1 MKRFVVGTA
10 GHVDHGK
17 TTLVQA
23 LTGVDTDRLPEEKR
37 RGITIELGFAPWD
50 LGDGISVSV
59 IDVPGHRRLVHTMI
73 AGAAGIE
80 LVLLVIAADEG
91 VMPQTREHVAACE
104 LLGLR
109 RAVVAITKVDRSGD
123 ELAGLAAEEAI
134 GLLGDRWKA
143 EAVLVSAR
151 TGQGLEAL
159 RAAVKRALLEIDAQG
174 RDRGAVA
181 RLSVDRAFSV
191 KGAGTVVTGTLV
203 GGRIALGTPLRLVG
217 EEGAVDTVARG
228 LHVHDHGVDAAE
240 APTRL
245 AVNLAGIALDGVK
258 RGDVLT
264 NDPSAVATKMID
276 VAFWP
281 VAGEKSAHVRRV
293 KRGTVASLYVG
304 TARASAKAAKVDKPL
319 LPAELRPTDATASAA
334 ERGAA
339 LDRAGGLSGSSSMV
353 ASSGDPSVDDG
364 GPVFVRL
371 RLATPLVI
379 FGGDRFVLRGADT
392 DGPAGAVLGGGVVL
406 DAHAPR
412 TRPKMKRMR
421 VLCALDAGDAKEVV
435 TALTSEASP
444 RPFAMTGLSS
454 RFKMAES
461 TLVRASEKLVEGGSI
476 VRLKNGALAL
486 RSRLLE
492 MAKVA
497 RTLVTEHHKAAPL
510 DRGLPLE
517 TLRKQL
523 AETSSPEAADEAIR
537 LAARKGAVP
546 GDPIAVEGD
555 IARVPGFENAP
566 SGAVGGALEKAIKAM
581 EDTGLRGL
589 SEAMMR
595 EATGSNPKETK
606 AILAKLTREGV
617 AMAAGELWFS
627 RKAVEGLKAKITE
640 HLLGAPRLTIADL
653 KTISGLGRRQVIPL
667 LEAFDRDGFTKRDGD
682 DRVPGPAFGK

>member
-50 LGDGISVSV
+50 LGDGFSVSV

-73 AGAAGIE
+73 AGATGIE
-80 LVLLVIAADEG
+80 LVLLVVAADEG

-104 LLGLR
+104 LLGLK

-123 ELAGLAAEEAI
+123 ELAELAAEEALA
-134 GLLGDRWKA
+134 LLGDRWKA

-151 TGQGLEAL
+151 TGQGLDAL
-159 RAAVKRALLEIDAQG
+159 RAAVKKALGEIEAQG
-174 RDRGAVA
+174 RDRGTVA

-203 GGRIALGTPLRLVG
+203 GGRVAVGMPVRLVG
-217 EEGAVDTVARG
+217 EEGATETVARG
-228 LHVHDHGVDAAE
+228 LHVHDHTATEAE

-245 AVNLAGIALDGVK
+245 AVNLAGIALDAVK

-264 NDPSAVATKMID
+264 SDPSASATKMLD

-281 VAGEKSAHVRRV
+281 VTGEKAGRAPRL

-304 TARASAKAAKVDKPL
+304 TARASAKARPIVPKEEDAAAGEESAKPVKAAPSKEA
-319 LPAELRPTDATASAA
+319 PIAEVPV
-334 ERGAA
+334 A
-339 LDRAGGLSGSSSMV
+339 L
-353 ASSGDPSVDDG
+353 
-364 GPVFVRL
+364 GPIFVRL
-371 RLATPLVI
+371 RLAHPVVI

-392 DGPAGAVLGGGVVL
+392 EGPAGAVLGGGVVL

-412 TRPKMKRMR
+412 TRPKARRLR
-421 VLCALDAGDAKEVV
+421 VLRALEAGEAKEIVS
-435 TALTSEASP
+435 ALTSEASP
-444 RPFAMTGLSS
+444 RPFAVTALSS
-454 RFKMAES
+454 RFEIAES
-461 TLVRASEKLVEGGSI
+461 TLARAAEKLVEGGSI
-476 VRLKNGALAL
+476 VRLKNGSLAL
-486 RSRLLE
+486 RSRLVE
-492 MAKVA
+492 MATVA
-497 RTLVTEHHKAAPL
+497 RTLVLEHHKAAPL

-523 AETSSPEAADEAIR
+523 GEKSSPEAAEEAIR

-555 IARVPGFENAP
+555 IARVPGFESGS
-566 SGAVGGALEKAIKAM
+566 SGAAGTAVEKALRAM
-581 EDTGLRGL
+581 EETGLRGL

-595 EATGSNPKETK
+595 EATGANPKETK

-627 RKAVEGLKAKITE
+627 RKAVDGLKAKITA
-640 HLLGAPRLTIADL
+640 HLEGAPRLTIADL

-682 DRVPGPAFGK
+682 DRVRGPAFGK